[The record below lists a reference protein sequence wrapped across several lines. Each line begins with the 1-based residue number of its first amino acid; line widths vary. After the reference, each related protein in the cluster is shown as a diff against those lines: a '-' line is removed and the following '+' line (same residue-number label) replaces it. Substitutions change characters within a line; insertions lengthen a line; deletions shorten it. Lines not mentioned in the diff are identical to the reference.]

1 MSSAEVRD
9 RTQGAWD
16 RFYTLPKI
24 WKRADRI
31 PWRGKLLFI
40 FMSKLYRQMYA
51 NTGIATDS
59 ARVAMAES
67 WSRWLAGRSVGLFTA
82 KPMPDLE
89 VPRYQPAR
97 APDRTP
103 ALLTIERGGR
113 VSNRVIG

>member
-89 VPRYQPAR
+89 VPRYQPAH
-97 APDRTP
+97 APARMP
-103 ALLTIERGGR
+103 GLLTIERR
-113 VSNRVIG
+113 